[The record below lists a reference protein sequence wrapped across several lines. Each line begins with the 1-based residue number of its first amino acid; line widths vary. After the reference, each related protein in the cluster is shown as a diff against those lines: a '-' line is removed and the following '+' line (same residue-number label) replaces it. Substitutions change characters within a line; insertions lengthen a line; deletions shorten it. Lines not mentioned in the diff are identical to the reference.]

1 MPYRIAKTL
10 SAPDAA
16 YLAGLI
22 DGEGTIALTRRHA
35 CEYRHVVVSISS
47 TGMELLA
54 WAKETTGV
62 GKITRK
68 RTVSERHAP
77 GLTYSVS
84 NRQALDV
91 LAAVAPYLRSYK
103 RFRAALVLQHYL
115 ALTPRNGRYNATL
128 ADARRR
134 FEDTFR
140 AITVGYPHS
149 GQEIL

>member
-1 MPYRIAKTL
+1 
-10 SAPDAA
+10 
-16 YLAGLI
+16 
-22 DGEGTIALTRRHA
+22 
-35 CEYRHVVVSISS
+35 VVVSISS
-47 TGMELLA
+47 TELELLA

-115 ALTPRNGRYNATL
+115 ALTPRNGRYNTTL